1 MPFNFYG
8 KGRLKS
14 MEKSIYKVYPY
25 RWVILAVF
33 MVVVAINQVMWI
45 TFASITSIAADYYH
59 VSDLSIGLLSMIFM
73 IVYIVIS
80 IPASWIIDS
89 YGIRV
94 GVGIGAILTGAF
106 GIMRGYY
113 ASSYN
118 MVLIAQIGIAIGQPF
133 ILNSITSLAARW
145 FPIQERA
152 TASGLG
158 TLSSY
163 LGVIAGLTLTPYIT
177 LYSGMDGMLNLYG
190 FVSLGSAVL
199 FFILIKEKPP
209 TAPCH
214 PDQEERSLVM
224 EGLKQI
230 LHKRNFIW
238 LMLIFFI
245 GLGVFNCVTTWI
257 EDILRPRGFSVSQA
271 GIAGGIMI
279 AGGIIGA
286 TILPILS
293 DRKRKRIPFIIIAL
307 AGTTLGLAGVSFAT
321 SYALLIVSS
330 FIMGFFLLS
339 AGPIGFQYGAEITF
353 PASEGMSNGLL
364 LMMGQFSGVIFII
377 GLDMFKSPVNG
388 SMNLP
393 LSALIILMVV
403 SLIFSTRLK
412 ESDIL
417 SIRKEY

>member
-133 ILNSITSLAARW
+133 ILNVQQHQVWALFLPT
-145 FPIQERA
+145 
-152 TASGLG
+152 
-158 TLSSY
+158 
-163 LGVIAGLTLTPYIT
+163 
-177 LYSGMDGMLNLYG
+177 
-190 FVSLGSAVL
+190 LGS
-199 FFILIKEKPP
+199 
-209 TAPCH
+209 
-214 PDQEERSLVM
+214 
-224 EGLKQI
+224 
-230 LHKRNFIW
+230 
-238 LMLIFFI
+238 
-245 GLGVFNCVTTWI
+245 
-257 EDILRPRGFSVSQA
+257 
-271 GIAGGIMI
+271 
-279 AGGIIGA
+279 
-286 TILPILS
+286 LP
-293 DRKRKRIPFIIIAL
+293 A
-307 AGTTLGLAGVSFAT
+307 
-321 SYALLIVSS
+321 
-330 FIMGFFLLS
+330 
-339 AGPIGFQYGAEITF
+339 
-353 PASEGMSNGLL
+353 
-364 LMMGQFSGVIFII
+364 
-377 GLDMFKSPVNG
+377 
-388 SMNLP
+388 
-393 LSALIILMVV
+393 
-403 SLIFSTRLK
+403 
-412 ESDIL
+412 
-417 SIRKEY
+417 